1 MKVIHSR
8 PCELAHIL
16 LASCIYL
23 GKIHVYGLDLLNG
36 TPIIDIKPYVAAF
49 DAFPDAKAGWMDD
62 ITNPVDGRI
71 NGYQQIKS
79 SRGARRARSRNR
91 VQKLGEDSSIDN
103 EEEATL

>member
-1 MKVIHSR
+1 MV
-8 PCELAHIL
+8 HIL
-16 LASCIYL
+16 LISCIYL
-23 GKIHVYGLDLLNG
+23 GKIHVFGLDLLNG

-62 ITNPVDGRI
+62 ITSQADGRI

-91 VQKLGEDSSIDN
+91 IQKLEEDSSIN
-103 EEEATL
+103 TEEEAKL